1 MTLSLRLSDE
11 DATLIRRYA
20 DMNGL
25 TVSELVR
32 RSVIER
38 IEDEFDLKL
47 YEKAMADFKADPVT
61 YSWMEWKANLA
72 SNEQIYSTS
81 KRHCTSLKPI

>member
-11 DATLIRRYA
+11 DVTLIRRYA
-20 DMNGL
+20 DMNGM
-25 TVSELVR
+25 TISEPVR

-38 IEDEFDLKL
+38 IEDELDLKL

-61 YSWMEWKANLA
+61 YTLDGVESELD
-72 SNEQIYSTS
+72 
-81 KRHCTSLKPI
+81 LK

>member
-1 MTLSLRLSDE
+1 MILSLRLSDE

-20 DMNGL
+20 DMNGM

-61 YSWMEWKANLA
+61 YTLDEVESELG
-72 SNEQIYSTS
+72 
-81 KRHCTSLKPI
+81 LK

>member
-61 YSWMEWKANLA
+61 YTLDEVESELG
-72 SNEQIYSTS
+72 
-81 KRHCTSLKPI
+81 LK

>member
-20 DMNGL
+20 DMNGM

-47 YEKAMADFKADPVT
+47 YEKAKADFKADPVT
-61 YSWMEWKANLA
+61 YTLDEVESELG
-72 SNEQIYSTS
+72 
-81 KRHCTSLKPI
+81 LK

>member
-20 DMNGL
+20 DMKGL

-32 RSVIER
+32 RSVIDR

-47 YEKAMADFKADPVT
+47 YEKAMATFKADPVT
-61 YSWMEWKANLA
+61 YTLDEAESELGFK
-72 SNEQIYSTS
+72 
-81 KRHCTSLKPI
+81 

>member
-20 DMNGL
+20 DMNGM

-32 RSVIER
+32 RSVIEH

-61 YSWMEWKANLA
+61 YTLDEVESELG
-72 SNEQIYSTS
+72 
-81 KRHCTSLKPI
+81 LK

>member
-11 DATLIRRYA
+11 DAALIRRYA

-61 YSWMEWKANLA
+61 YTLDEVESELG
-72 SNEQIYSTS
+72 
-81 KRHCTSLKPI
+81 LK

>member
-47 YEKAMADFKADPVT
+47 YEKAIADFKADPVT
-61 YSWMEWKANLA
+61 YTLDEVESELG
-72 SNEQIYSTS
+72 
-81 KRHCTSLKPI
+81 LK